1 MNRIRIFENE
11 EFGKVR
17 TVCIDGEPWFVG
29 KDVAFI
35 LGYERPTKAIQDH
48 VDNDDKDEV
57 PIQDSIGRMQKT
69 PIINESG
76 FYSLV
81 LSSKM
86 PKAKKFKRWVT
97 SEVLPTIRKSG
108 GFVNNPKKFVD
119 TYFPSADSYT
129 KDFILALLEH
139 NDELE
144 SKLELNAPK
153 VSFAEHVEDSDDYIN
168 INTLA
173 KLSNANGIK
182 MGSTKLFEW
191 LRNNNIL
198 MKNNLPYQKFM
209 KRGYFVVKESIKRV
223 SGKYKLFQTTL
234 VTGKGQVYLINK
246 LLNDKSLEVNRNA

>member
-1 MNRIRIFENE
+1 MNKIMIFENE

-17 TVCIDGEPWFVG
+17 TVCINGEPWLVG
-29 KDVAFI
+29 KDVATI
-35 LGYERPTKAIQDH
+35 LEYSNPLKALRDH
-48 VDNDDKDEV
+48 VDAEDKGVNEMFTPGGKQ
-57 PIQDSIGRMQKT
+57 PIT
-69 PIINESG
+69 VINESG

-108 GFVNNPKKFVD
+108 GFVNNPQKFVD

>member
-1 MNRIRIFENE
+1 MNKIMIFENE

-17 TVCIDGEPWFVG
+17 STVINGEPWFVG
-29 KDVAFI
+29 KDIAKI
-35 LGYERPTKAIQDH
+35 LGYRDTSDALKKH
-48 VDNDDKDEV
+48 VDAEDKLSRYFA
-57 PIQDSIGRMQKT
+57 DSGQNRLMYV
-69 PIINESG
+69 INESG

-86 PKAKKFKRWVT
+86 PKAKKFKHWVT

-108 GFVNNPKKFVD
+108 GFVNNPQKFVD

-246 LLNDKSLEVNRNA
+246 LLNDKSLEVNKNA

>member
-1 MNRIRIFENE
+1 MNKIMIFENE

-17 TVCIDGEPWFVG
+17 STVINGEPWFVG
-29 KDVAFI
+29 KDIAKI
-35 LGYERPTKAIQDH
+35 LGYRDTSDALKKH
-48 VDNDDKDEV
+48 VDAEDKLSRYFA
-57 PIQDSIGRMQKT
+57 DSGQNRLMYV
-69 PIINESG
+69 INESG

-108 GFVNNPKKFVD
+108 GFVNNPQKFVD

-246 LLNDKSLEVNRNA
+246 LLNDKSLEVNKNA

>member
-1 MNRIRIFENE
+1 MNKIMIFENE

-17 TVCIDGEPWFVG
+17 STVINGEPWFVG
-29 KDVAFI
+29 KDIAKI
-35 LGYERPTKAIQDH
+35 LGYRDTSDALKKH
-48 VDNDDKDEV
+48 VEAEDKLSRYFA
-57 PIQDSIGRMQKT
+57 DSGQNRLMYV
-69 PIINESG
+69 INESG

-86 PKAKKFKRWVT
+86 PKAKKFKHWVT
-97 SEVLPTIRKSG
+97 SEVLPTIRKNG

-246 LLNDKSLEVNRNA
+246 LLNDKSLEVNKNA

>member
-1 MNRIRIFENE
+1 MNKIMIFENE

-17 TVCIDGEPWFVG
+17 STVINGEPWFVG
-29 KDVAFI
+29 KDIAKI
-35 LGYERPTKAIQDH
+35 LGYRDTSDALKKH
-48 VDNDDKDEV
+48 VDAEDKLSRYFA
-57 PIQDSIGRMQKT
+57 DSGQNRLMYV
-69 PIINESG
+69 INESG

-81 LSSKM
+81 LSSKL
-86 PKAKKFKRWVT
+86 PTAKKVKRWVT

-108 GFVNNPKKFVD
+108 GFVNNPQKFVD

-246 LLNDKSLEVNRNA
+246 LLNDKSLEVNKNA